1 MVIDASALLAVLQAE
16 PEREDF
22 LAKIE
27 AAGLRLMSTAS
38 TVETSM
44 EVLSRSGEDGLVI
57 LNALVRNLRIEQA
70 PFTVEQAAIAVDAF
84 RRFGKGRHPA
94 NLNLGDCFSYALSKA
109 TGEPLLYKGE
119 DFSRTDIRRTA

>member
-109 TGEPLLYKGE
+109 TGEPLL
-119 DFSRTDIRRTA
+119 